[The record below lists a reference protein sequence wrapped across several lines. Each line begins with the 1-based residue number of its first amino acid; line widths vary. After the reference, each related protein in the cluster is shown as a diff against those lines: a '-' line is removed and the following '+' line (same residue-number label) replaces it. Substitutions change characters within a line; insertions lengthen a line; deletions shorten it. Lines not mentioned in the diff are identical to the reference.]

1 MVDQFFFEV
10 LIHENHRNI
19 CDPLE
24 TEHLWLSFFVLKKI
38 RIKQE
43 NTGTLM
49 EIGRLRSDTIPGP
62 VISQKCRE
70 LFNCQTAIHLL

>member
-24 TEHLWLSFFVLKKI
+24 TEHLWLSFFDLKKI

-70 LFNCQTAIHLL
+70 LSNCQTAIHLL